1 MERRKIELYR
11 VRSFGDKLND
21 TFAFVNEN
29 YRQLLKYLT
38 YFLLPLSLVQ
48 AVAMNGYLG
57 NMMTLSMGGGN
68 GMSSDALMSMAGSMA
83 FYALVYGVGAFLLV
97 TVVYALMRLYNRRE
111 QRLNG
116 LMWEEMKPEVGLML
130 RRGLLLVLLGI
141 VVAVL
146 FGLLIFALVQFSP
159 MMLFLLLPAL
169 FVVALPLSLLTPVY
183 LFEERISL
191 TDALWKSLRLGFR
204 TWGGILAVMLVMTII
219 ASVLQGV
226 VSIPWY
232 IAFIVKS
239 LFGLQQ
245 AEDSFVNSVG
255 FSFIIYLLGVVQAF
269 GGFLTYSLAYI
280 SLAYQYGHAAEKI
293 DGVTVDSDIEHFEE
307 L

>member
-57 NMMTLSMGGGN
+57 NMMTLSMGGGS
-68 GMSSDALMSMAGSMA
+68 GMSSDDVMSMAGSMA
-83 FYALVYGVGAFLLV
+83 FYALVYGVGAFLLL
-97 TVVYALMRLYNRRE
+97 TVVYALMRLYNSRE

-169 FVVALPLSLLTPVY
+169 FVVALPLSLLTPIY

-191 TDALWKSLRLGFR
+191 TDALGKSLRLGFR

-293 DGVTVDSDIEHFEE
+293 DGVTVDTDIEHFEE

>member
-183 LFEERISL
+183 LFEERIML
-191 TDALWKSLRLGFR
+191 TDALGKSLRLGFR

-226 VSIPWY
+226 VSLPWY

>member
-293 DGVTVDSDIEHFEE
+293 DGVTVDTDIEHFEE

>member
-191 TDALWKSLRLGFR
+191 TEALGKSLRLGFR

-255 FSFIIYLLGVVQAF
+255 FSFITYLLGVVQAF

-293 DGVTVDSDIEHFEE
+293 DGVTVDTDIEHFEE

>member
-97 TVVYALMRLYNRRE
+97 TVVYALMRLYGRRE

-116 LMWEEMKPEVGLML
+116 LTWEEMKPEVGLML

-191 TDALWKSLRLGFR
+191 TDALGKSLRLGFR

-255 FSFIIYLLGVVQAF
+255 FSFITYLLGVVQAF

>member
-57 NMMTLSMGGGN
+57 NMMTLSMGGGS
-68 GMSSDALMSMAGSMA
+68 GMSSDDVMSMAGSMA

-183 LFEERISL
+183 LFEERIML
-191 TDALWKSLRLGFR
+191 TDALGKSLRLGFR

-293 DGVTVDSDIEHFEE
+293 DGVTVDTDIEHFEE

>member
-97 TVVYALMRLYNRRE
+97 TVVYALMRLYGRRE

-116 LMWEEMKPEVGLML
+116 LTWEEMKPEVGLML

-169 FVVALPLSLLTPVY
+169 FVVALPLSLLTPIY

-191 TDALWKSLRLGFR
+191 TDALGKSLRLGFR